1 MKQLIWVWVVCSILQ
16 VTGLAS
22 PPRGLVSELAGA
34 HLGRRMTSVK
44 ELPVQLKLALA
55 KTFVQRRLY
64 LGDPSQPIGAEIL
77 TAGAPQYPERRLI
90 FAFETPKYYVVYI
103 EYGPPA
109 VHASALVFEKTKAE
123 SLRLVWGG
131 VDLRMPPF
139 AASPNELAKQI
150 LAGKLRE
157 GRFIW

>member
-1 MKQLIWVWVVCSILQ
+1 MKQLVWVCVVCSILQ
-16 VTGLAS
+16 ATGLAS
-22 PPRGLVSELAGA
+22 PPKGLVSELTGA
-34 HLGRRMTSVK
+34 QLGRGVTSVK
-44 ELPVQLKLALA
+44 KLPVPLKLALA
-55 KTFVQRRLY
+55 QTFVQRRLD
-64 LGDPSQPIGAEIL
+64 LGDPSQPIGNEIL
-77 TAGAPQYPERRLI
+77 IAGDPQYPQRRLL
-90 FAFETPKYYVVYI
+90 FAFETQRYYVAYV

-109 VHASALVFEKTKAE
+109 VHASALVFEKTKAQP
-123 SLRLVWGG
+123 SRLVWGG

>member
-1 MKQLIWVWVVCSILQ
+1 
-16 VTGLAS
+16 
-22 PPRGLVSELAGA
+22 
-34 HLGRRMTSVK
+34 VK
-44 ELPVQLKLALA
+44 KLPVPLKLALA
-55 KTFVQRRLY
+55 QTFVQRRLD
-64 LGDPSQPIGAEIL
+64 LGDPSQPIGNEIL
-77 TAGAPQYPERRLI
+77 IAGDPQYPLRRLL
-90 FAFETPKYYVVYI
+90 FAFETQRYYVAYV

-109 VHASALVFEKTKAE
+109 VHASALVFEKTKAQP
-123 SLRLVWGG
+123 SRLVWGG